1 MKMPAMLSGK
11 NGGNKDR
18 QENRTMALHNAK
30 QDAAKQGA
38 SQVAS
43 QVEGMVPPE
52 WGLDTLGAGLA
63 RTRQALRTAQ
73 KTCLVL
79 SLAALVSLCAFL
91 VTLLARPAPVYFG
104 MSTDMKL
111 LPMTPLSEPVLTDA
125 ALKNWVAEA
134 VSSSFNLDYL
144 NWREQLTK
152 AREYFTPS
160 AFTSFALSLDRE
172 GHLALMR
179 QQKALVHAVVQGAPV
194 LTKSGVLSGV
204 LVREF
209 EVPLLLTYETSMG
222 RIANNAYTVA
232 VRVRR
237 VSPAENAR
245 GVAISSLV
253 ASRKLQRPDEHQ

>member
-1 MKMPAMLSGK
+1 MKVPAMISGLSGK
-11 NGGNKDR
+11 TEDR
-18 QENRTMALHNAK
+18 QKEGARPPSTERQAQLHMAKHEP
-30 QDAAKQGA
+30 GA
-38 SQVAS
+38 YT
-43 QVEGMVPPE
+43 PE
-52 WGLDTLGAGLA
+52 WGLDSLGEGLE

-79 SLAALVSLCAFL
+79 SCAALLSLGAFV

-104 MSTDMKL
+104 MSSDMKL
-111 LPMTPLSEPVLTDA
+111 LPMTPLSEPMMTDA

-144 NWREQLTK
+144 NWRGQLTK
-152 AREYFTPS
+152 AREYFTPA
-160 AFTSFALSLDRE
+160 AFTSFALSLDKE

-204 LVREF
+204 LVWEF

-237 VSPAENAR
+237 VSPSENVR
-245 GVAISSLV
+245 GVAISGLV
-253 ASRKLQRPDEHQ
+253 ASRKLQRAEDQQ